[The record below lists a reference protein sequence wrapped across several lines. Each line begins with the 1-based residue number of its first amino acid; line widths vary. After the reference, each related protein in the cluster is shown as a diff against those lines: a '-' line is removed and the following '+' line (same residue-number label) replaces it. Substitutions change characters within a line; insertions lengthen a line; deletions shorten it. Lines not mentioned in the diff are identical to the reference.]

1 MQYQFI
7 LAFLLTTISSL
18 ILTPISRRVGTK
30 LDIVSVPG
38 NRHVH
43 KTITPR
49 VGGLAIVSSFMIG
62 SMFFIN
68 GDTQVNA
75 LLIGG
80 TIIALCGALDDLIE
94 MSAKYKL
101 LFQIIAALVII
112 FYGNITLSDITIPG
126 VFSIQFGYLNSF
138 VTLIWII
145 AICNAIN
152 LVDGLDGLCGG
163 LSIIIL
169 MTILMLS
176 YIQGRLDIVLISILL
191 IGSIFGFLFYN
202 FHPASVFMG
211 DTGSLFIGFMIACL
225 SLMGFKSS
233 TFLTLGPSLFILAVP
248 IIDTLL
254 SILRRKIKGVPIMSP
269 DKEHLHHTLMY
280 KFHLSHMKTVIVI
293 YGITFFFSQ
302 VAFAYYIEKKIA
314 LIMMIGFAVVF
325 ELFIEKTG
333 MVSEKYRPVLN
344 LVDTFRRKL
353 KIRSEVE

>member
-1 MQYQFI
+1 MQYTFI
-7 LAFLLTTISSL
+7 YAFLLTTIISL
-18 ILTPISRRVGTK
+18 ILTPISRRIGTN
-30 LDIVSVPG
+30 LQIVSIPG

-49 VGGLAIVSSFMIG
+49 VGGLAIYSSFMIG
-62 SMFFIN
+62 SMVFIN
-68 GDTQVNA
+68 GDTQINA

-80 TIIALCGALDDLIE
+80 SIIAISGVLDDLLE
-94 MSAKYKL
+94 LSAKFKL
-101 LFQIIAALVII
+101 VFQIAAALVII
-112 FYGNITLSDITIPG
+112 FYGNITLTDITIPG
-126 VFSIQFGYLNSF
+126 LISIQFGYLNSF
-138 VTLIWII
+138 ATLIWII

-152 LVDGLDGLCGG
+152 LIDGLDGLCGG
-163 LSIIIL
+163 VSIIIL

-176 YIQGRLDIVLISILL
+176 FIQGRLDIVLISTLL

-254 SILRRKIKGVPIMSP
+254 SIVRRKLKGVPIMSP
-269 DKEHLHHTLMY
+269 DKEHLHHTLMF
-280 KFHLSHMKTVIVI
+280 KFHLSHRRTVVVI

-302 VAFAYYIEKKIA
+302 VAFAYFIDKRTA
-314 LIMMIGFAVVF
+314 FIMMIGFAIVF

-333 MVSEKYRPVLN
+333 MVSERYRPVL
-344 LVDTFRRKL
+344 KL
-353 KIRSEVE
+353 LETIKSKIKLRDEVE